1 MAITD
6 AQKRATYKY
15 REKYEEIRVRVTK
28 EEKAIIK
35 EYAERQGVSV
45 SQLVHDIIRNSI
57 IDKN

>member
-45 SQLVHDIIRNSI
+45 SQLVHDIICNSI
-57 IDKN
+57 IDKK